1 MRLDIVHWPD
11 PVLLSPA
18 KPVERVDA
26 DLRAV
31 VAEMRRVLFELR
43 GVGLA
48 APQVGVGR
56 RLMLVC
62 PTGDPG
68 TEQVLINPVITPGGA
83 SVVGE
88 EGCLSFPGIY
98 GRVPRAQR
106 VHVEYTDLDGQRR
119 GMELDGFVA
128 RIVQHEGDHL
138 DGRVFTDRMLAED
151 RLEAEPQ
158 LAELRARHAAS
169 PARR

>member
-1 MRLDIVHWPD
+1 MPLDIVHWPD
-11 PVLLSPA
+11 PVLLAPA
-18 KPVERVDA
+18 QPVERVDA
-26 DLRAV
+26 ELRSI
-31 VAEMRRVLFELR
+31 VAEMRRVLFDLR

-68 TEQVLINPVITPGGA
+68 SEQVLINPVITPSGA
-83 SVVGE
+83 TVVGE
-88 EGCLSFPGIY
+88 EGCLSFPAIY
-98 GRVPRAQR
+98 GRVPRAPR

-119 GMELDGFVA
+119 SMELDGFVA

-138 DGRVFTDRMLAED
+138 DGRVFIDRMLAED
-151 RLEAEPQ
+151 RLDAEPL
-158 LAELRARHAAS
+158 LAGLRARYAAA